1 MLLKRELRRL
11 LNENTSIN
19 LFHGSQAEINQ
30 KDGFLT
36 KYIKSGE
43 GNNIFGW
50 GLYFTDNINVAKEYA
65 KNNTANIYN
74 RYINL
79 GKENFKTNDISK
91 LIKIFSNSLNDFKMF
106 DPEQYENL
114 LKVIKFFKK
123 AITDG
128 KKTTDELIDKGFL
141 YYVTI
146 TPSKPNA
153 FFWNQEYDG
162 EVFNLSGK
170 LLGSDIFKQLL
181 KNKND
186 KQVSEFLYSL
196 GFYGIIYPVGTIDSS
211 KGSDGFNYVIFNDKD
226 IKITKVEKL

>member
-1 MLLKRELRRL
+1 MLLKNELRRL
-11 LNENTSIN
+11 LNENISIN
-19 LFHGSQAEINQ
+19 LFHGSQAKINE
-30 KDGFLT
+30 KEGFLT

-79 GKENFKTNDISK
+79 GKENFKTNDINK
-91 LIKIFSNSLNDFKMF
+91 LIKIFSNSLNDFKIF

-114 LKVIKFFKK
+114 IKVIKFFKK
-123 AITDG
+123 AISEG
-128 KKTTDELIDKGFL
+128 KKTTDELINNGFL

-146 TPSKPNA
+146 TPNKTKA
-153 FFWNQEYDG
+153 FIWRQEYNG
-162 EVFNLSGK
+162 EDFGLSGK

-181 KNKND
+181 KTKND
-186 KQVSEFLYSL
+186 KQVSDFLYSL
-196 GFYGIIYPVGTIDSS
+196 GFYGIIYPVGTIDST

-226 IKITKVEKL
+226 IKITKVEQL